1 MSRIHNTAHNKRQKL
16 YPKAFK
22 SLMEAVEEISNVA
35 IFYLKKQNFKFFFK
49 SLDPGPEYGFTMKPA
64 SGFNKYGTESQYV
77 R

>member
-1 MSRIHNTAHNKRQKL
+1 
-16 YPKAFK
+16 
-22 SLMEAVEEISNVA
+22 MEAVEEISNVA